1 MFLFKT
7 WRLAAQCEARVCDLH
22 ILRLGMISLTGL
34 QPFFSAEGSCVR
46 GKTLLTLKFIFS
58 ASSWIIPCLRWIE
71 RNLHQDVAATSVVVS
86 FLLSPLLAGFFEHVG
101 DDRDSPG
108 DW

>member
-1 MFLFKT
+1 MKKYVI
-7 WRLAAQCEARVCDLH
+7 C

-34 QPFFSAEGSCVR
+34 HQFFFRGGGAAEENRVR
-46 GKTLLTLKFIFS
+46 GKTQLTLKFIFS
-58 ASSWIIPCLRWIE
+58 ASSWIIPWLRWIE

-86 FLLSPLLAGFFEHVG
+86 FLLSPLLAGFLEHVG

-108 DW
+108 NLQRNESF